1 MSIHANFLASLA
13 QLRNQSVYVGNP
25 SPQAASD
32 PAIHPLWP
40 EFPRN
45 SKGTIHGIIMN
56 GVQTITEEWD
66 CNASASDVLSYYRE
80 QMTARGWRDATE
92 ETYNLQQELRAA
104 ANNRQNDL
112 YADNYR
118 NVMDSNLMFE
128 RGEWSLHIGV
138 EPSMKVFGER
148 TTVKFYAAATPSI
161 KNIFAGME
169 SPFEKHPGQ
178 PNQPLDAVQQSGGQ
192 TYHTT
197 IVTKNKA
204 PAQAF
209 QEALE
214 NLGAQGWKP
223 VVYLPKQSTR
233 PGNFAWL
240 VRGKEYAALSVKA
253 LPQGRT
259 SSVTLTEVTPAK

>member
-1 MSIHANFLASLA
+1 
-13 QLRNQSVYVGNP
+13 
-25 SPQAASD
+25 
-32 PAIHPLWP
+32 
-40 EFPRN
+40 
-45 SKGTIHGIIMN
+45 
-56 GVQTITEEWD
+56 
-66 CNASASDVLSYYRE
+66 
-80 QMTARGWRDATE
+80 
-92 ETYNLQQELRAA
+92 
-104 ANNRQNDL
+104 
-112 YADNYR
+112 
-118 NVMDSNLMFE
+118 
-128 RGEWSLHIGV
+128 
-138 EPSMKVFGER
+138 MKVFGER
-148 TTVKFYAAATPSI
+148 TTVKFFAAATPSI
-161 KNIFAGME
+161 KDLFAGME
-169 SPFEKHPGQ
+169 PAFEKHPGQ

-223 VVYLPKQSTR
+223 VIYLPKQSTR